1 MWKCI
6 NVESSLLWA
15 DGSEEEVH
23 KNCTV
28 ANPALGWGHL
38 KKGGGGGVLKLQ
50 IDQHLSSIHLVL
62 NKMNITSSSWQERGI
77 LIVQDTIW
85 KVDWG
90 KKLWLISWVQSK
102 AWRHSWVFFCFFVF
116 LHTDW
121 TRLVSN
127 LFIFSADLL
136 FSSWLE
142 WQRKKL
148 QTLVCIVRS
157 WTGYGPGLLGYFKKI
172 KTIK

>member
-28 ANPALGWGHL
+28 ANSALGWEHL
-38 KKGGGGGVLKLQ
+38 KKGGGGRGVEASNWSTPKFN
-50 IDQHLSSIHLVL
+50 HLVL

-85 KVDWG
+85 KVDRG

-102 AWRHSWVFFCFFVF
+102 AWRHSWFFFFWFFLFFYIQIELDWLVTCLFFLLVCFF
-116 LHTDW
+116 
-121 TRLVSN
+121 
-127 LFIFSADLL
+127 
-136 FSSWLE
+136 
-142 WQRKKL
+142 
-148 QTLVCIVRS
+148 
-157 WTGYGPGLLGYFKKI
+157 PLGWNGREKNSRHWSVL
-172 KTIK
+172 